1 MNEHK
6 HEEERLDENYEYK
19 LIAIIE
25 PNGNA
30 VIHEFNV
37 EEDWDD
43 LPPMID
49 AKRLDAIR
57 TQPLYDLTDKM
68 GYRNK
73 HITAWVDNMGLLR
86 GLPENRIGCRLYP
99 GSIVGDLILTLE
111 DNRYDPKSFDD
122 LDELKKILAELG
134 VKTEN
139 IIIEQNTQHD
149 QSQQQDA

>member
-1 MNEHK
+1 MAIDLKNT
-6 HEEERLDENYEYK
+6 
-19 LIAIIE
+19 IAIIK
-25 PNGNA
+25 PNGKA
-30 VIHEFNV
+30 FIHKFNV
-37 EEDWDD
+37 EENWDD
-43 LPPMID
+43 LAPMID
-49 AKRLDAIR
+49 ARRLDAIR
-57 TQPLYDLTDKM
+57 TQPLYDISKKMHYTDT
-68 GYRNK
+68 

-149 QSQQQDA
+149 QSQQHDA

>member
-1 MNEHK
+1 MNNPE
-6 HEEERLDENYEYK
+6 LDQYEYK
-19 LIAIIE
+19 LIAVIE

-57 TQPLYDLTDKM
+57 TQPLYDLTDKI

-99 GSIVGDLILTLE
+99 GPIVGDLILTLE
-111 DNRYDPKSFDD
+111 DNRYEPMSFEN
-122 LDELKKILAELG
+122 LSELKQVIAELG
-134 VKTEN
+134 ATLKYVYLDDEP
-139 IIIEQNTQHD
+139 D
-149 QSQQQDA
+149 DDGRYDAWS